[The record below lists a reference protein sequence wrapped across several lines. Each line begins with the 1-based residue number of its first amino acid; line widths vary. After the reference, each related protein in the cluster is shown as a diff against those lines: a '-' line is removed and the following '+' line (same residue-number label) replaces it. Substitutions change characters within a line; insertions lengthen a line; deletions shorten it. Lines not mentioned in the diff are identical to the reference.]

1 MFSFNQT
8 KFFKFPEQSGRFV
21 VCATQSPLDIL
32 NREDDEHST
41 FFVKPFIFNRKAHTV
56 KQDAVQS
63 FCIG

>member
-1 MFSFNQT
+1 MVREMT
-8 KFFKFPEQSGRFV
+8 
-21 VCATQSPLDIL
+21 SPSIL
-32 NREDDEHST
+32 YREEDEHAT